1 VQLQIIKKFNLLN
14 LIGTAAYITTLS
26 MPLLMMPAP
35 LVTSQVLAQTQDS
48 RKAKAQELL
57 NQGVT
62 EFSSNQIE
70 AASKSFQQALTIYR
84 EIKDRSGEWFAAY
97 FLGLI
102 YSSTGNY
109 AKGTDYLQQSL
120 AIAQS
125 LADKPKQWDTLNS
138 LGGTFFS
145 LKNFAKALDYYQQS
159 LTVAKA
165 IPDTRKQ
172 VQTLENLINFYKKL
186 GEDAK
191 VAEYQQQLAAIGK
204 ATDTAVSDPTELG
217 LQAVKEGQRL
227 MLQSTKE
234 SLPQAIA
241 KYEEALAFF
250 RVSKNGLL
258 ESTTLLG
265 IATAYSESGEK
276 QKAIDYYNQGLSL
289 AKTLNQPLFVAT
301 ALVGIG
307 STYSD
312 LGEQQQSLQYFQQ
325 ALPLLTSIGDKS
337 GQSTTLNNIGGI
349 YLSTGDYKQALNYYN
364 QALTINRDVKDP
376 GKEGSSLNNIGL
388 VYASLGEYQKALDY
402 YNQSLPI
409 FHDSKEKFKQAIA
422 LDNIATVYFYL
433 GQPQK
438 ALSYFNQAL
447 SLEENAGDRSKKAT
461 TLANMA
467 TVHSYLGENTK
478 ALDYYN
484 QSLPILQALGDRFEQ
499 ATVLSN
505 IGSVYFD
512 LGDNQKALDY
522 YNQTLKLS
530 RSVGHKVEE
539 ASTLGKLGQLYY
551 ALKDYP
557 KATEYLQQGL
567 KLIREIG
574 DRRVEAKILNTLG
587 RVYLQSGNPATAE
600 ASLRDTIKVW
610 ESIRADLG
618 SNDIN
623 KISIFEEQAAT
634 YRLLQTALIA
644 QNKTNEALEITE
656 RGRARA
662 FVELLFAKIS
672 PQSQVQPPN
681 IKQIQQIAKQQNATL
696 VEYSIVYDD
705 LQVPVPVKPKQS
717 KLLIWVIKPT
727 GEIGF
732 RQVDVKDVL
741 RPNTTLADLVVNNR
755 RELGVRGR
763 DSSEDSSNSNSE
775 ENSSNTAT
783 SKSQQL
789 HKLLIQPIADLL
801 PKDAN
806 ARVVF
811 IPQESLFLV
820 PFAALQ
826 DSAGKYLIEKYTI
839 LTSPAIQVLDLTRQ
853 QRQRISGKSTLVV
866 GNPTMPSIP
875 SKAGERF
882 EQLVSLPGAEEE
894 ALSIA
899 QLLKTN
905 ALIGK
910 DATKSAILQQIP
922 EARIVHLAT
931 HGLLDDFTGL
941 GIPGAIALAPNPNST
956 EKFNGLLT
964 ASEIVNL
971 KLNSELVVLSACD
984 TGRGRI
990 TGDGVVGLSRSL
1002 ISAGV
1007 PSVVVSLWSIPD
1019 APTSSLMTEFYKQIE
1034 QKSDKAQALRQAM
1047 LTTMKKYPH
1056 PSDWA
1061 AFTLVG
1067 EAE

>member
-1 VQLQIIKKFNLLN
+1 MQLQIIKKFKLLN
-14 LIGTAAYITTLS
+14 IIGIAAYVTTLS

-35 LVTSQVLAQTQDS
+35 LFTSQVLAQIQAP

-57 NQGVT
+57 QQGVT

-84 EIKDRSGEWFAAY
+84 EIKDTNGEWFAGY

-102 YSSTGNY
+102 YSSTGDY
-109 AKGTDYLQQSL
+109 AKGIDYLQQGL

-125 LADKPKQWDTLNS
+125 LADKPKQWDTLNL
-138 LGGTFFS
+138 LGGAFFS
-145 LKNFAKALDYYQQS
+145 LKNFTKALDYYQQG
-159 LTVAKA
+159 LTVAQA

-172 VQTLENLINFYKKL
+172 AQTLESLINLYKEL
-186 GEDAK
+186 GENAK
-191 VAEYQQQLAAIGK
+191 VAEYHQQLSAIGK

-227 MLQSTKE
+227 MLQGTKE
-234 SLPQAIA
+234 SLPLAIA
-241 KYEEALAFF
+241 KYEEALGFF
-250 RVSKNGLL
+250 RASKDGLL

-265 IATAYSESGEK
+265 IATAYSEVGEK
-276 QKAIDYYNQGLSL
+276 QKAIDYYNQGLSI

-312 LGEQQQSLQYFQQ
+312 LGQQQQALKYFEQ
-325 ALPLLTSIGDKS
+325 ALPLLTSIGDKA

-349 YLSTGDYKQALNYYN
+349 YLSIGDYKQALSYYN
-364 QALTINRDVKDP
+364 QALTINRDVKDS

-388 VYASLGEYQKALDY
+388 VYASLSEYQKALDY

-409 FHDSKEKFKQAIA
+409 FQDSKEKFKQAIA

-433 GQPQK
+433 GQPKK

-447 SLEENAGDRSKKAT
+447 LLEENAGDRSKQAT
-461 TLANMA
+461 TLGNMA
-467 TVHSYLGENTK
+467 TVYSYLGENKK

-484 QSLPILQALGDRFEQ
+484 QSLPILQALGDRFEE

-512 LGDNQKALDY
+512 LGDNQKALNY
-522 YNQTLKLS
+522 YNQALKLS
-530 RSVGHKVEE
+530 SSIGQKIEE
-539 ASTLGKLGQLYY
+539 ATTLGKLGQLYY

-557 KATEYLQQGL
+557 QAIDYLQRGL

-587 RVYLQSGNPATAE
+587 RVYLQSGKTTIAE
-600 ASLRDTIKVW
+600 ATLLDTIKVW

-634 YRLLQTALIA
+634 YRLLQTSLIA
-644 QNKTNEALEITE
+644 QNKINEALEITE

-672 PQSQVQPPN
+672 PQSQIQPPN
-681 IKQIQQIAKQQNATL
+681 LKQIQQIAKQHNATL

-705 LQVPVPVKPKQS
+705 LKVPVPLKPKES

-727 GEIGF
+727 GEIAF
-732 RQVDVKDVL
+732 RQVDFKDVL
-741 RPNTTLADLVVNNR
+741 RPNTKLAELVINNR
-755 RELGVRGR
+755 IELGVRGR
-763 DSSEDSSNSNSE
+763 DTSEVNSNPPSE
-775 ENSSNTAT
+775 ENSANSPA

-801 PKDAN
+801 PKDSN

-826 DSAGKYLIEKYTI
+826 DSAGKYLIEKHTI

-853 QRQRISGKSTLVV
+853 QRQRVSGKNTLVV

-875 SKAGERF
+875 SKAGDRF
-882 EQLVSLPGAEEE
+882 EQLMSLPGAEEE

-905 ALIGK
+905 AITGK
-910 DATKSAILQQIP
+910 DATKSVILQQLP
-922 EARIVHLAT
+922 QARIVHLAT

-941 GIPGAIALAPNPNST
+941 GIPGAIALAPNPNSS

-971 KLNSELVVLSACD
+971 KLNAELAVLSACD

-1007 PSVVVSLWSIPD
+1007 PSVIVSLWSIPD

-1034 QKSDKAQALRQAM
+1034 QKPDKAQALRQAM

>member
-1 VQLQIIKKFNLLN
+1 VQLQIVKQFKLLN
-14 LIGTAAYITTLS
+14 LIGIAAYITALS
-26 MPLLMMPAP
+26 LPLLIMPAP
-35 LVTSQVLAQTQDS
+35 LVTSQVLSQTQDA

-57 NQGVT
+57 QQGVS

-70 AASKSFQQALTIYR
+70 VASKSFQQALTIYR
-84 EIKDRSGEWFAAY
+84 EIKDKSGEWFASY

-109 AKGTDYLQQSL
+109 AQGTDYLQQSL
-120 AIAQS
+120 AIAKS

-145 LKNFAKALDYYQQS
+145 SKNFPKALDYYQQS
-159 LTVAKA
+159 LTVAKD
-165 IPDTRKQ
+165 IPDIRKQ
-172 VQTLENLINFYKKL
+172 TQTLENLINLYKEL
-186 GEDAK
+186 GENAK
-191 VAEYQQQLAAIGK
+191 VADYQQQLSAIQKG
-204 ATDTAVSDPTELG
+204 TDTAVSDPTELG
-217 LQAVKEGQRL
+217 LQAVKEGQQL
-227 MLQSTKE
+227 MLQGTKE

-241 KYEEALAFF
+241 LYEEALALF
-250 RVSKNGLL
+250 RKSNNQLL
-258 ESTTLLG
+258 EATTLLS
-265 IATAYSESGEK
+265 IATAYDDLGEK
-276 QKAIDYYNQGLSL
+276 QKAIDYYNQGLSI
-289 AKTLNQPLFVAT
+289 AKTLNQPLFIAT

-312 LGEQQQSLQYFQQ
+312 LGEQQQALKYFQQ
-325 ALPLLTSIGDKS
+325 ALPLLTSIGDKA

-349 YLSTGDYKQALNYYN
+349 YLSLADYKQALNYYN
-364 QALTINRDVKDP
+364 QSLALNRDIKNIE
-376 GKEGSSLNNIGL
+376 KEGSSLNNIGL

-409 FHDSKEKFKQAIA
+409 FQNSKEKFKQAIA

-438 ALSYFNQAL
+438 ALEYFNQAL
-447 SLEENAGDRSKKAT
+447 LLEENAGDRSKQAT

-467 TVHSYLGENTK
+467 TVHSYLGENNK

-484 QSLPILQALGDRFEQ
+484 QSLSILQALGDRFEQ

-505 IGSVYFD
+505 IGGVYFD
-512 LGDNQKALDY
+512 LGDHQKAADY
-522 YNQTLKLS
+522 YNQALNLS
-530 RSVGHKVEE
+530 RSVGKKIEE
-539 ASTLGKLGQLYY
+539 ATTLGKLGQLYY

-557 KATEYLQQGL
+557 QATDYLQQGL

-574 DRRVEAKILNTLG
+574 DRRVEGKILNTLG
-587 RVYLQSGNPATAE
+587 RVYLQSGKPTDAE
-600 ASLRDTIKVW
+600 TTLRDTIKVW

-634 YRLLQTALIA
+634 YRLLQTSLIA
-644 QNKTNEALEITE
+644 QNKINEALEITE

-681 IKQIQQIAKQQNATL
+681 IKQIQQIAKQHNATL
-696 VEYSIVYDD
+696 VEYSIVYED
-705 LQVPVPVKPKQS
+705 LKVPVPVKPKES

-732 RQVDVKDVL
+732 RQVDFRDVL

-763 DSSEDSSNSNSE
+763 GSSEASNNPSE
-775 ENSSNTAT
+775 ESGARSPA

-789 HKLLIQPIADLL
+789 HKLLIEPIADLL

-806 ARVVF
+806 ERVVF

-820 PFAALQ
+820 PFSALQ
-826 DSAGKYLIEKYTI
+826 DSAGKYLIEKHTI

-853 QRQRISGKSTLVV
+853 QRQRVAGKSSLVV

-882 EQLVSLPGAEEE
+882 EQLMSLPGAEEE

-899 QLLKTN
+899 QLLKTQ
-905 ALIGK
+905 AITGK
-910 DATKSAILQQIP
+910 EATKSAVLQQLP
-922 EARIVHLAT
+922 QARIVHLAT

-941 GIPGAIALAPNPNST
+941 GIPGAIALAPNPNSN

-1007 PSVVVSLWSIPD
+1007 PSVIVSLWSIPD
-1019 APTSSLMTEFYKQIE
+1019 APTSSLMTEFYKQLQ
-1034 QKSDKAQALRQAM
+1034 QKPDKAQALRQAM

>member
-1 VQLQIIKKFNLLN
+1 
-14 LIGTAAYITTLS
+14 T
-26 MPLLMMPAP
+26 
-35 LVTSQVLAQTQDS
+35 
-48 RKAKAQELL
+48 
-57 NQGVT
+57 
-62 EFSSNQIE
+62 
-70 AASKSFQQALTIYR
+70 
-84 EIKDRSGEWFAAY
+84 
-97 FLGLI
+97 
-102 YSSTGNY
+102 
-109 AKGTDYLQQSL
+109 
-120 AIAQS
+120 
-125 LADKPKQWDTLNS
+125 
-138 LGGTFFS
+138 
-145 LKNFAKALDYYQQS
+145 
-159 LTVAKA
+159 
-165 IPDTRKQ
+165 
-172 VQTLENLINFYKKL
+172 
-186 GEDAK
+186 
-191 VAEYQQQLAAIGK
+191 
-204 ATDTAVSDPTELG
+204 
-217 LQAVKEGQRL
+217 
-227 MLQSTKE
+227 
-234 SLPQAIA
+234 
-241 KYEEALAFF
+241 
-250 RVSKNGLL
+250 
-258 ESTTLLG
+258 
-265 IATAYSESGEK
+265 
-276 QKAIDYYNQGLSL
+276 
-289 AKTLNQPLFVAT
+289 
-301 ALVGIG
+301 
-307 STYSD
+307 
-312 LGEQQQSLQYFQQ
+312 
-325 ALPLLTSIGDKS
+325 
-337 GQSTTLNNIGGI
+337 
-349 YLSTGDYKQALNYYN
+349 
-364 QALTINRDVKDP
+364 
-376 GKEGSSLNNIGL
+376 
-388 VYASLGEYQKALDY
+388 
-402 YNQSLPI
+402 
-409 FHDSKEKFKQAIA
+409 
-422 LDNIATVYFYL
+422 
-433 GQPQK
+433 
-438 ALSYFNQAL
+438 
-447 SLEENAGDRSKKAT
+447 
-461 TLANMA
+461 
-467 TVHSYLGENTK
+467 
-478 ALDYYN
+478 
-484 QSLPILQALGDRFEQ
+484 
-499 ATVLSN
+499 
-505 IGSVYFD
+505 
-512 LGDNQKALDY
+512 
-522 YNQTLKLS
+522 
-530 RSVGHKVEE
+530 
-539 ASTLGKLGQLYY
+539 TLGKLGQLYY

-557 KATEYLQQGL
+557 KATDYLQQGL

-587 RVYLQSGNPATAE
+587 RVYLQSGKPTTAE
-600 ASLRDTIKVW
+600 TTLRDTIKVW

-634 YRLLQTALIA
+634 YRLLQTSLIA
-644 QNKTNEALEITE
+644 QNKINEALEITE

-662 FVELLFAKIS
+662 FVELLFAKLA

-681 IKQIQQIAKQQNATL
+681 IKQIQQIAKQHNATL

-705 LQVPVPVKPKQS
+705 LKVPVPVKAKES

-732 RQVDVKDVL
+732 RQVDFKDVL
-741 RPNTTLADLVVNNR
+741 RPNTALADLVVNNR

-763 DSSEDSSNSNSE
+763 GSSEASSNSTSE
-775 ENSSNTAT
+775 ENSPT

-801 PKDAN
+801 PKDPN

-826 DSAGKYLIEKYTI
+826 DSAGKYLIEKHTI

-853 QRQRISGKSTLVV
+853 QRQRISGKNTLVV

-875 SKAGERF
+875 SNAGDRD

-910 DATKSAILQQIP
+910 EATKSTILQQLP
-922 EARIVHLAT
+922 QARIVHLAT

-964 ASEIVNL
+964 SSEIVNL
-971 KLNSELVVLSACD
+971 KLNAELAVLSACD

-1019 APTSSLMTEFYKQIE
+1019 APTSSLMTEFYKQMQ
-1034 QKSDKAQALRQAM
+1034 QKPDKAQALRQAM